1 MCSLERRLVGELVLR
16 LLVRDA
22 LRDAA
27 RSLPVRQYSRPVR
40 AHAHSELG
48 GVGEVS
54 KPARTN
60 VSSIQFAVE
69 ADGPAGL

>member
-1 MCSLERRLVGELVLR
+1 MLR

-27 RSLPVRQYSRPVR
+27 RSLPVRQYSRPGR
-40 AHAHSELG
+40 AHAHSELNG
-48 GVGEVS
+48 GGEVP

-60 VSSIQFAVE
+60 VSSIQFALE
-69 ADGPAGL
+69 AGGSNAGL